1 MEEYKRIPKFDHY
14 IVHGMHVPH
23 CHILLL
29 VSSLE
34 DDVGATTGSPRW
46 CVRLMQGIFY
56 PSVKGRDGNNRNA
69 FEPQRLN
76 CEVVERNGRWA
87 FEEFNYCTLFSA
99 SLIQPIPIGLIEG
112 FALFTRDWRRMIRCF
127 LKPLLRTH
135 RIPHHFTIDRIK
147 KNWASMLNLEF
158 LSKNSPVS
166 TIIKLTNQPLIGK
179 MIVLFYE
186 KCCTLIASSRAFF
199 KPTL

>member
-1 MEEYKRIPKFDHY
+1 MSHTYACFVLRRRPLG
-14 IVHGMHVPH
+14 V
-23 CHILLL
+23 
-29 VSSLE
+29 
-34 DDVGATTGSPRW
+34 
-46 CVRLMQGIFY
+46 
-56 PSVKGRDGNNRNA
+56 RDGLWVRCMTL
-69 FEPQRLN
+69 FWWSYREGKRRKQSQRLRALKGSN
-76 CEVVERNGRWA
+76 ERGVERNGKWA
-87 FEEFNYCTLFSA
+87 FEEFKYCTLFSL

-112 FALFTRDWRRMIRCF
+112 FALFMRDWRRMIQCF